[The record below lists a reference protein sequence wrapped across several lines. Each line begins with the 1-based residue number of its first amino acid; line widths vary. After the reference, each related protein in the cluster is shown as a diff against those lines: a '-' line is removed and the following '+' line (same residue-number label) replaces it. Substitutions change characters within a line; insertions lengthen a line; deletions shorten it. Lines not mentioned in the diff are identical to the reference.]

1 MQTKV
6 RSRIGGFLIVSLL
19 LHLLLTLLF
28 TSGIGIHLFPS
39 APPPSPPPPSLTMLQ
54 MVSPDTFM
62 PTEEWQKSD
71 KIDPRTPLQSDR
83 NTALRSERSD
93 AQKDSPVPQMQGHP
107 RSSMTYQD
115 QPASRPAP
123 PRPSGPSQPSRPQP
137 QSQPSPQA
145 SPSQSTPVQKKSAEK
160 PEKAT
165 EKPTEKPKQ
174 EEKKVVKE
182 EAEAPKVADPRRPDV
197 FPRDLPDAKPLL
209 PFSPEKPKKP
219 EDAASHKQG
228 EKLAEETSQPEAKR
242 PRPEDP
248 TEESQQRPE
257 QKPEPEA
264 TPPPAPPPS
273 PASLP
278 RHRMQLA
285 GGRTAEIGPASPA
298 TRETELGRYKA
309 RMYRAIGSRW
319 YLEVEQNMALLA
331 LGSVQVRFYVQSDGT
346 IRNLQIVS
354 EDGRTEVLRTIS
366 NDSVRLSAPFQPF
379 SEGMKTQLGSG
390 FWEEI
395 TFSIY

>member
-1 MQTKV
+1 METKT
-6 RSRIGGFLIVSLL
+6 RSRIGGFLILSLL
-19 LHLLLTLLF
+19 LHLLLTFLVS
-28 TSGIGIHLFPS
+28 SGIGLRLFPS
-39 APPPSPPPPSLTMLQ
+39 ASPPNPPPPSLTMLQ

-71 KIDPRTPLQSDR
+71 RVDPRTPLQSER
-83 NTALRSERSD
+83 NTALRSEQPN
-93 AQKDSPVPQMQGHP
+93 AQKESPIPEMKGHP
-107 RSSMTYQD
+107 RASMTYQD
-115 QPASRPAP
+115 QPGSRPSP
-123 PRPSGPSQPSRPQP
+123 PRPSGPSQPTRPSP
-137 QSQPSPQA
+137 QSRPSPQA
-145 SPSQSTPVQKKSAEK
+145 SPSKPTPVQKSAEEPKK
-160 PEKAT
+160 PA

-209 PFSPEKPKKP
+209 PFSPEKPKTP
-219 EDAASHKQG
+219 DEAASRKQG
-228 EKLAEETSQPEAKR
+228 EKLAEESSQPEVKR
-242 PRPEDP
+242 PRTQDP
-248 TEESQQRPE
+248 NQESQQRPE

-273 PASLP
+273 PAALP
-278 RHRMQLA
+278 RHRMQLS
-285 GGRTAEIGPASPA
+285 GGHTAEIGPASPA

-331 LGSVQVRFYVQSDGT
+331 LGSVQVRFYVQADGT
-346 IRNLQIVS
+346 IRNLQIVT

-366 NDSVRLSAPFQPF
+366 SDSVRLSAPFEPF
-379 SEGMKTQLGSG
+379 SEGMKTQLGGG

>member
-1 MQTKV
+1 MQTRV
-6 RSRIGGFLIVSLL
+6 RSRIGGFLILSLL
-19 LHLLLTLLF
+19 LHLLFTFLF
-28 TSGIGIHLFPS
+28 TSGIALRLFPS
-39 APPPSPPPPSLTMLQ
+39 SPPPNPPPPSLTMLQ

-71 KIDPRTPLQSDR
+71 KVDPRTPLQSER
-83 NTALRSERSD
+83 NTALRSEQSNT
-93 AQKDSPVPQMQGHP
+93 QKDSPIPQMKGHP
-107 RSSMTYQD
+107 RASMTYQD
-115 QPASRPAP
+115 QPGSRPSP
-123 PRPSGPSQPSRPQP
+123 PHPSGPSRPTRPSP
-137 QSQPSPQA
+137 QSQPSPQ
-145 SPSQSTPVQKKSAEK
+145 SPPSKPTPVQKSAEQPK
-160 PEKAT
+160 AAT
-165 EKPTEKPKQ
+165 EKPMEKPKQ
-174 EEKKVVKE
+174 EEKKIVKE

-219 EDAASHKQG
+219 DEAASQKQG
-228 EKLAEETSQPEAKR
+228 EKLAEESSQPEAKR
-242 PRPEDP
+242 PPTQDP
-248 TEESQQRPE
+248 NQESQQKPE

-273 PASLP
+273 PASMP

-298 TRETELGRYKA
+298 SRETELGRYKA

-331 LGSVQVRFYVQSDGT
+331 LGAVQVRFYVQADGT

-366 NDSVRLSAPFQPF
+366 NDSVRLSAPFEPF
-379 SEGMKTQLGSG
+379 SEGMKTQLGGG

-395 TFSIY
+395 TFTIY

>member
-1 MQTKV
+1 MQTKA

-28 TSGIGIHLFPS
+28 TSGIGSRLFPS

-54 MVSPDTFM
+54 MVSPDTFI

-71 KIDPRTPLQSDR
+71 QVDPRTPLQSER
-83 NTALRSERSD
+83 NTALRSERSGP
-93 AQKDSPVPQMQGHP
+93 QKDSPIPQMEGHP
-107 RSSMTYQD
+107 RASMTYQD
-115 QPASRPAP
+115 QPGSRPSP
-123 PRPSGPSQPSRPQP
+123 PRPSGPGQPSRPQP
-137 QSQPSPQA
+137 QSTPSPQA
-145 SPSQSTPVQKKSAEK
+145 ARSKPAPAQKETEQAKTA
-160 PEKAT
+160 PERPREAQK
-165 EKPTEKPKQ
+165 EQ
-174 EEKKVVKE
+174 EKKIVKE

-209 PFSPEKPKKP
+209 PLSPEKPKKP
-219 EDAASHKQG
+219 DETASQKQG
-228 EKLAEETSQPEAKR
+228 EKLAEEASQPEAQR
-242 PRPEDP
+242 PRPRDP

-264 TPPPAPPPS
+264 APPPAPPPS
-273 PASLP
+273 PASVP
-278 RHRMQLA
+278 RHRMQLT

-298 TRETELGRYKA
+298 SRETELGRYKA

-331 LGSVQVRFYVQSDGT
+331 LGAVQVRFYVQSDGT

-354 EDGRTEVLRTIS
+354 EEGRTEVLRTIS
-366 NDSVRLSAPFQPF
+366 SDSVRLSAPFEPF
-379 SEGMKTQLGSG
+379 SEGMKTQLGGG

-395 TFSIY
+395 TFTIY